1 MREINEKKVVKKNEK
16 LDGIMKDLKETF
28 NRKEKNIY
36 EKLEQL
42 RVSFLNC
49 KPEKTGWNPFSKFY
63 YFALE
68 DIVPIAEPLCQAI
81 GLCAFP
87 DIEIEDGNKF
97 AVMYLVDMDNTSIQL
112 RFRIPMAEIDNS
124 GMKSMQDIGAVK
136 TYARRYL
143 WLDILNS
150 AEFDDEI
157 DATSGNDNSRKPQD
171 DTAVSTRPPRVAKRD
186 ERPAGVSAVKK
197 EKPLGQKVWNDVMT
211 YFGYS
216 KELSKQEQDEV
227 TAEAKRF
234 LKEQFGVEELSQIT
248 LEIAKNIEDCVKH
261 PA

>member
-1 MREINEKKVVKKNEK
+1 MREIDEKKVVRKNEN
-16 LDGIMKDLKETF
+16 LEEILKRLRETF

-68 DIVPIAEPLCQAI
+68 DIVPVAEPLCQAI

-157 DATSGNDNSRKPQD
+157 DATSGSDNSRKSQD
-171 DTAVSTRPPRVAKRD
+171 DTAVSTRPPKVAKRD

-197 EKPLGQKVWNDVMT
+197 EKSLGQKTWNEIT
-211 YFGYS
+211 AFFGYS
-216 KELSKQEQDEV
+216 EDLSDKEKSEV
-227 TAEAKRF
+227 RAEAKAF
-234 LKEQFGVEELSQIT
+234 LKDTFGISKLEEIT
-248 LEIAKNIEDCVKH
+248 EEIANDIEDYIKRS
-261 PA
+261 A